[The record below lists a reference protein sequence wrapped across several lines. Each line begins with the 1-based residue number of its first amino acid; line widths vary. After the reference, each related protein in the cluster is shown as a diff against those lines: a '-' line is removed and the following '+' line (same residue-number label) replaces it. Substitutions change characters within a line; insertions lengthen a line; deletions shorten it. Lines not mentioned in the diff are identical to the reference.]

1 MLRYRTSTPRFAFGI
16 AAAAMMAAT
25 MGIMVVAPA
34 TIEAGAREATML
46 AAPEI
51 APAVLRG
58 AIASSPLAVA
68 ALYQPWFEM
77 AEARHMK
84 RNATPKAKPN

>member
-1 MLRYRTSTPRFAFGI
+1 
-16 AAAAMMAAT
+16 
-25 MGIMVVAPA
+25 
-34 TIEAGAREATML
+34 ML

-84 RNATPKAKPN
+84 RNATPKPKPN